1 MKLKLLKLKGPDI
14 FPNLEKIGQLRL
26 SVFRDYPYLYDGT
39 LKDEF
44 DYLKSYA
51 ISATSLIVLAMD
63 GERAIGATTCLKLGE
78 ADSGFQ
84 SAFQKA
90 GLKTDSICYFGESV
104 LLSSY
109 RGRGIGKKFFQY
121 REAHARDIGCAMTAF
136 SAVDRP
142 NDHPLRPPEYRE
154 LHSFWQAQGYV
165 KHPQLQATF
174 SWKEVNQ
181 TEEKTKTLTFWIKE
195 LICPP
200 L

>member
-1 MKLKLLKLKGPDI
+1 MKLQLLKLKGPEI

-26 SVFRDYPYLYDGT
+26 TVFRDFPYLYDGS
-39 LKDEF
+39 LGDEF

-51 ISATSLIVLAMD
+51 ISETSLIVLAMD
-63 GERAIGATTCLKLGE
+63 GEHAIGATTCLKLGE
-78 ADSGFQ
+78 ADPGFR

-104 LLSSY
+104 LLPSY
-109 RGRGIGKKFFQY
+109 RGQGIGKRFFQY
-121 REAHARDIGCAMTAF
+121 REAHARDLGCAMTAF
-136 SAVDRP
+136 CAVDRP
-142 NDHPLRPPEYRE
+142 SNHTLRPPEYRE

-174 SWKEVNQ
+174 SWKEVDQ
-181 TEEKTKTLTFWIKE
+181 TEKTTKTLTFWIKE
-195 LICPP
+195 LSCPS